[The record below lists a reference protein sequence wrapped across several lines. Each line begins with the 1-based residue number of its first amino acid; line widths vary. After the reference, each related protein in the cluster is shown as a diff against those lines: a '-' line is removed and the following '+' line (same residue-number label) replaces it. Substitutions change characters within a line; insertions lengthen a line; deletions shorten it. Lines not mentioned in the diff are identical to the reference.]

1 MKIQLDTNRKE
12 IVLESNINLKEFFD
26 HIKTLLPDWKEWE
39 LSTNNTIYWSN
50 PTPWTWQEPF
60 NPFWTNPNPI
70 TYTTNGDDQMV
81 IDMSKQPIPDSVN
94 VYCLD
99 VN

>member
-1 MKIQLDTNRKE
+1 MKIQLDFNCKE
-12 IVLESNINLKEFFD
+12 ITLESNVNLKLFFD
-26 HIKTLLPDWKEWE
+26 QIKTLLPDWKEWK

-50 PTPWTWQEPF
+50 PIPWTWQEPF

-70 TYTTNGDDQMV
+70 TYTTNGDGQMV